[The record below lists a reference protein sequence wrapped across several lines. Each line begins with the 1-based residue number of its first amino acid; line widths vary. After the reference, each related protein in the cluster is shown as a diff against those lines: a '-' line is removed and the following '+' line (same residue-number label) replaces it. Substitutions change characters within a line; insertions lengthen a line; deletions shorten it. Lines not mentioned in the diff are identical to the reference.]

1 MSQENVDAVRRSN
14 QAFNEGDLEKALELF
29 DYDAV
34 YYEQPGNPLD
44 TGEVLQGRDQI
55 QDSVSSYIAEFPDFR
70 SEIDELLEAEE
81 KVVCIQRWTG
91 TGRGS
96 GIPTEFEE
104 VILYSFENGK
114 VTEARVYP
122 DRASALGAAG
132 MSA

>member
-55 QDSVSSYIAEFPDFR
+55 HDSVSSYIAEFPDFPLRDR
-70 SEIDELLEAEE
+70 S
-81 KVVCIQRWTG
+81 V
-91 TGRGS
+91 
-96 GIPTEFEE
+96 
-104 VILYSFENGK
+104 
-114 VTEARVYP
+114 
-122 DRASALGAAG
+122 AG
-132 MSA
+132 G